1 MIKVLKLLKVDV
13 SDDID
18 AFSGGEVEDRG
29 SRSRSRFARCSL
41 PRLSR
46 SSWWRSSKF
55 LPGQLPTT
63 SADTSLLM

>member
-1 MIKVLKLLKVDV
+1 MIKVLRLLKVDV

-29 SRSRSRFARCSL
+29 SRSRFARCSL

-46 SSWWRSSKF
+46 SSSWWRSSKF

>member
-1 MIKVLKLLKVDV
+1 MIKVLRLLKVDA

-18 AFSGGEVEDRG
+18 KFSGGEVEDRG
-29 SRSRSRFARCSL
+29 SRSRFARCSL
-41 PRLSR
+41 PRRSR